1 MAQNIN
7 RVAAVLCAALLS
19 GCAMVKIK
27 NVSPERYFEQRR
39 GDILSTGELS
49 PATRQ
54 EMGLLSLDTKACLSA
69 PESCSGTLIES
80 DEIKTEDS
88 LAASAE
94 LWVAYAA
101 EVSRTSPDS
110 DRTMD
115 AWLKAARYSYAYF
128 LVFQQSASSLA
139 PRERDTQIRDYYNY
153 SVENVTASLFRR
165 YRQGD
170 SANPI
175 TSGSLPTPAGWNLR
189 LDMSGLRENGYVSF
203 PKELLAASSIG
214 FGGIRNAFRRDG
226 FGAEMVAVLPAG
238 TFGSQTSPPSDLPL
252 AGGYSAMPAP
262 NVTCL
267 LDFHGDDLQQV
278 LASRSA
284 TLRAFDPLL
293 ESAAAIKG
301 ENVPL
306 AANFTAGYGVW
317 LARSNFA
324 TEAIRTLLDMD
335 KSLDKPHLYMLQPFD
350 PNRRVVLMLHGLASS
365 PEAWVNTAN
374 DVLGDDDLRARYQVW
389 LMYYPTNLP
398 LPYNHQ
404 AIRETVLKT
413 LKDMDPSGAAKASHG
428 MVVVGHSMGGL
439 LTRLMV
445 SSSNGSHLLDQTL
458 QELRGKGDD
467 ASKVREELAPLLEFD
482 PMPEVRRAVFIA
494 TPHFGTPSA
503 EGVLAAIVSRLS
515 SIPQGLSTRY
525 SASAAVLATV
535 SGRLPLSID
544 NLKESDPFVKDIA
557 ELPISPDVVY
567 HSIIAVKNPT
577 NLATATDGFVP
588 YRSAHLAGAA
598 SEKVIVSGHSVQQTP
613 EAVLELRRILRMD
626 AGLEAP
632 QSEPAR
638 SE

>member
-1 MAQNIN
+1 MAGNKM
-7 RVAAVLCAALLS
+7 RVAAVLFTALLS
-19 GCAMVKIK
+19 GCAMVKMK
-27 NVSPERYFEQRR
+27 NVAPERYFEQRR
-39 GDILSTGELS
+39 GDILSTGDLS

-54 EMGLLSLDTKACLSA
+54 EMGLLSLDAKSCVSA
-69 PESCSGTLIES
+69 PEPCSGTLIGSE
-80 DEIKTEDS
+80 EIKTGDS

-101 EVSRTSPDS
+101 ELSRTSPDS

-128 LVFQQSASSLA
+128 LVFQQGASRLA
-139 PRERDTQIRDYYNY
+139 PRDHDTQIRDYYNY

-170 SANPI
+170 HANL
-175 TSGSLPTPAGWNLR
+175 TSESLPTPAGWR
-189 LDMSGLRENGYVSF
+189 VKLDMSGLRENGEVPI

-214 FGGIRNAFRRDG
+214 FGGIRNAYRRDG
-226 FGAEMVAVLPAG
+226 FGAEMVAALPAG
-238 TFGSQTSPPSDLPL
+238 ASGSQTPPPSGFPL
-252 AGGYSAMPAP
+252 AGGYSAMPTP

-267 LDFHGDDLQQV
+267 LDFEGNTVQEV

-293 ESAAAIKG
+293 ESTAAIKG

-374 DVLGDDDLRARYQVW
+374 DVLGDDELRARYQVW

-404 AIRETVLKT
+404 AIRQTVLET
-413 LKDMDPSGAAKASHG
+413 LRAMDPAGTAQASHE
-428 MVVVGHSMGGL
+428 MVLVGHSMGGL
-439 LTRLMV
+439 LARLMV
-445 SSSNGSHLLDQTL
+445 SSSNGSRLLDQTL
-458 QELRGKGDD
+458 QELKGNEVN
-467 ASKVREELAPLLEFD
+467 AVRQELSPLLVFD
-482 PMPEVRRAVFIA
+482 PMPQVRRVIFIA
-494 TPHFGTPSA
+494 TPHLGTPSA

-525 SASAAVLATV
+525 SASAAVMAAV

-544 NLKESDPFVKDIA
+544 NLKESDAFVKDVA
-557 ELPISPDVVY
+557 KLPISPAVVF

-577 NLATATDGFVP
+577 DLANATDGFVP

-598 SEKVIVSGHSVQQTP
+598 SEKVILSGHSVQQTP
-613 EAVLELRRILRMD
+613 EAVLELRRILRID
-626 AGLEAP
+626 AGLETP
-632 QSEPAR
+632 QSNSGR
-638 SE
+638 LD

>member
-1 MAQNIN
+1 MAHNTI
-7 RVAAVLCAALLS
+7 RVASVLCAALLS
-19 GCAMVKIK
+19 GCAMVRIK

-69 PESCSGTLIES
+69 PEPCSGTLIGSE
-80 DEIKTEDS
+80 EIKSADS
-88 LAASAE
+88 LAAAAE
-94 LWVAYAA
+94 LWVAHAA
-101 EVSRTSPDS
+101 ELSRTSPDS

-128 LVFQQSASSLA
+128 LVFQQNASRLA
-139 PRERDTQIRDYYNY
+139 PRDRDTQIRDYYNY
-153 SVENVTASLFRR
+153 AVENVTASLFRR
-165 YRQGD
+165 YRRGEH
-170 SANPI
+170 SNL
-175 TSGSLPTPAGWNLR
+175 TSESLPTPAGWSLK
-189 LDMSGLRENGYVSF
+189 LDMSGLREIGDV
-203 PKELLAASSIG
+203 PVPRELLAASGIG
-214 FGGIRNAFRRDG
+214 FGGIRNAYRRDG
-226 FGAEMVAVLPAG
+226 FGAEMVAALPPG
-238 TFGSQTSPPSDLPL
+238 TSSPQPSPVSDFPL
-252 AGGYSAMPAP
+252 AGGYSAMPTP

-267 LDFHGDDLQQV
+267 LDFHGDDVQQV

-588 YRSAHLAGAA
+588 YRSAHLASAA

-626 AGLEAP
+626 AGLQAP

>member
-1 MAQNIN
+1 MAQNTI

-19 GCAMVKIK
+19 GCAMVKMK

-54 EMGLLSLDTKACLSA
+54 EMGLLSLDMKACLAA
-69 PESCSGTLIES
+69 PEPCSGALTGSE
-80 DEIKTEDS
+80 EIKSGDS
-88 LAASAE
+88 LAAAAE
-94 LWVAYAA
+94 LWVAHAA
-101 EVSRTSPDS
+101 ELSRASPDS

-115 AWLKAARYSYAYF
+115 AWLKAARFSYAYF
-128 LVFQQSASSLA
+128 LAFPPNASRLA
-139 PRERDTQIRDYYNY
+139 PRDRDTQIRDYYNY

-165 YRQGD
+165 YRQREHP
-170 SANPI
+170 NL
-175 TSGSLPTPAGWNLR
+175 TNETLPTPVGWSLR
-189 LDMSGLRENGYVSF
+189 LDMSGLRENGTVPI

-214 FGGIRNAFRRDG
+214 FGGIRNAYRRDG
-226 FGAEMVAVLPAG
+226 FGAEMVAALPAV
-238 TFGSQTSPPSDLPL
+238 TSGAQPLSPSDFPL
-252 AGGYSAMPAP
+252 AGGYSAMPTP

-267 LDFHGDDLQQV
+267 LDFPGDDVQQV

-293 ESAAAIKG
+293 ESTAAIKE

-317 LARSNFA
+317 LARSNFS

-374 DVLGDDDLRARYQVW
+374 DVLGDDELRARYQVW

-404 AIRETVLKT
+404 AIRQTVLKA
-413 LKDMDPSGAAKASHG
+413 LRDMDPSGAAKASHG

-439 LTRLMV
+439 LTRLMI
-445 SSSNGSHLLDQTL
+445 SSSNGSELLDHTL
-458 QELRGKGDD
+458 QELKGKGDE
-467 ASKVREELAPLLEFD
+467 ANAVREELGPLLEFD

-494 TPHFGTPSA
+494 TPHLGTPSA

-525 SASAAVLATV
+525 SASAAVMAAV

-544 NLKESDPFVKDIA
+544 NLKESDAFVKDITK
-557 ELPISPDVVY
+557 LPISPDAVY

-577 NLATATDGFVP
+577 DLANATDGFVP

-626 AGLEAP
+626 AELGPP
-632 QSEPAR
+632 QSSSDR
-638 SE
+638 LN